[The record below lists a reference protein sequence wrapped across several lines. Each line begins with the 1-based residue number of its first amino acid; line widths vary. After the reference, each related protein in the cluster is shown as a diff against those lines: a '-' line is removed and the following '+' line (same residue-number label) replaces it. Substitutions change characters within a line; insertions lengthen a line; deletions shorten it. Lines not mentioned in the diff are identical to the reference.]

1 MTEHLV
7 VHYKDEVK
15 ANNALDNLRLVT
27 NSQNSQLGHF
37 SRKPAEYDIKYLCTS
52 TVRWYRRAFEWAG
65 FRFLQPG
72 RAPTYKHPGR
82 GVLF

>member
-37 SRKPAEYDIKYLCTS
+37 SRKPAEYDKYEYEYCEVVS
-52 TVRWYRRAFEWAG
+52 
-65 FRFLQPG
+65 
-72 RAPTYKHPGR
+72 KSI
-82 GVLF
+82 